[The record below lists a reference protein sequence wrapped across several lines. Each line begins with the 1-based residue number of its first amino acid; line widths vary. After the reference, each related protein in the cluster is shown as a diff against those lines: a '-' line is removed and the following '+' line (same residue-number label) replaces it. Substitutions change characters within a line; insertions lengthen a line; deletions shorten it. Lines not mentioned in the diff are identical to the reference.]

1 MPQLPSSGPK
11 IFYWDFDINVFT
23 NNDNTSISLVN
34 WINYK
39 LVISMLKTVLIKLIL
54 SEEFMIVFCIF
65 RLVIP
70 LFTSPLNLLFYSLE
84 TTSSIAYFKPKAGI
98 KRSILLLIFSLVLL
112 GSYGIHRPST
122 YRPPTTYSPTNR
134 PINPILTDPTNLIPS
149 KRLENRKISILQ
161 MTNTSEKMLNCT

>member
-11 IFYWDFDINVFT
+11 FFYWDFDINVFT
-23 NNDNTSISLVN
+23 NNHNTSISLVN

-39 LVISMLKTVLIKLIL
+39 LV
-54 SEEFMIVFCIF
+54 FCMF

-70 LFTSPLNLLFYSLE
+70 LFTSPLNLLFYSHE
-84 TTSSIAYFKPKAGI
+84 TTSSIAYFKHMAGI
-98 KRSILLLIFSLVLL
+98 KCSILLLIFSLVLL
-112 GSYGIHRPST
+112 GSYEIHRPST

-161 MTNTSEKMLNCT
+161 MTNTSGKMLNCT